1 MKMEKVK
8 VDEDYLKK
16 MVENRLKMN
25 SVKDK
30 KKNDEFVTSK
40 ISVEDKS

>member
-16 MVENRLKMN
+16 MVENRLKMDN
-25 SVKDK
+25 VKDK
-30 KKNDEFVTSK
+30 KKNDDFVTTK